1 MGILDSNI
9 ARVTGLQKIAN
20 VFVNQTAIT
29 PYQSNL
35 VDCTK
40 FNTIILS
47 FKSVK
52 QASSVQVAGYINNNV
67 VDTNIAGIEITNH
80 SSMGVYA
87 KKRIIDV
94 PVSYTRVFMYDV
106 SKLTHIAVGKT
117 EANGGS
123 LTVTYSLTQDFF
135 NDLLIDEGY
144 FKNRI
149 KNSTSSLNE
158 SNTGIDLTGVKTN
171 ACLLKITNTAELSKI
186 PFIRRMGSSV
196 LDIVSQCFNLSK
208 DAFCSGNDIYP
219 AGESLIVMPIE
230 RADSIYIYLTNLNSG
245 SVSIDYKFVN
255 FDFSRLGKK
264 ISYWEKQAGAIGNNL
279 MLYVPDQA
287 NSCQVVVNG
296 NPASSGMLVQFYGMR
311 KTVDSAGSAS
321 KLEMI
326 NVLQLTDKDQS
337 VEIDCSKLSYIS
349 FGSYDTLSDVKLQV
363 IFSEKKVENINF
375 NITKM
380 VENEMFSISKI
391 EGVRQNISIHKDI
404 AVFWNANSLAISI
417 TGINGT
423 QSVIPLDDSNFRGLI
438 ENSQIE
444 KVIILPWTRN
454 ATASTGYSGQDW
466 RMNVITNRGQIF
478 HNFPSRAQTDDGDEL
493 DGDFKRFDE
502 SVVWDLETR
511 KHPTK
516 TNTGSDATLIAT
528 GKYRYYP
535 ALPDEAYEFH
545 PALNNSNLYG
555 HLGFGATTEQTQED
569 GTTIKFS
576 RFYFTDRSRAYHSN
590 PLGFMGGFEPDN
602 KISALAT
609 YKSNTNDVGATRMC
623 VFLTNDGGRQWYCRY
638 EFGGKGEL
646 IDGNAQRL
654 KLPETVYLKRNLI
667 AVGMSANAGA
677 GLYNVVKRRQFTPT
691 EANKEPELTNKFSYL
706 PGVAVQ
712 SITANAGDIIVT
724 TATAHGLNG
733 GDIILFEKQSG
744 AASSQ
749 WDWIINDDHTAMSC
763 TGIVFKVQQID
774 ATSFRLME
782 EIHNS
787 DNNLTC
793 CHIHSLNRGK
803 DHLVIGCG
811 ETYPHGWIIYV
822 PIRESDSFARKYP
835 WDKFDFI
842 RLTSTQQS
850 IQRPLGVVIG
860 QDTDNTVF
868 IGVDNELTDLGD
880 VALPAGRTGTF
891 KRSSQG
897 VFRGKM
903 IDADDSSKFDCVFET
918 REVAYFFKK
927 INGYYI
933 YIGQQG
939 HIGVSKSGE
948 KGSWTE
954 AFLGESGN
962 CHFLGTAT
970 DGTIGIDRFLIKLK

>member
-1 MGILDSNI
+1 MGILDSNV
-9 ARVTGLQKIAN
+9 ARTIGYNNIGNLLT
-20 VFVNQTAIT
+20 NQTAIISYT
-29 PYQSNL
+29 SKL
-35 VDCTK
+35 LDCTR
-40 FNTIILS
+40 FNTVILT
-47 FKSVK
+47 FKSVTA
-52 QASSVQVAGYINNNV
+52 ASNVQVVGYYNNTIVDVNLAGV
-67 VDTNIAGIEITNH
+67 EITNH
-80 SSMGVYA
+80 PSMGVYA
-87 KKRIIDV
+87 KKQITDV
-94 PVSYTRVFMYDV
+94 PVAYTRVFMFDV

-123 LTVTYSLTQDFF
+123 LSVTYNLSQQLF
-135 NDLLIDEGY
+135 NDLIVKNDY
-144 FKNRI
+144 FRNRVKN
-149 KNSTSSLNE
+149 TTAALNE
-158 SNTGIDLTGVKTN
+158 NTTNIDFTGISTN
-171 ACLLKITNTAELSKI
+171 AVMLRITNTADLAKI
-186 PFIRRMGSSV
+186 SFIRRLGTKA
-196 LDIVSQCFNLSK
+196 LDYTNHCYNSTK
-208 DAFCSGNDIYP
+208 KAFCSGNDLYP
-219 AGESLIVMPIE
+219 AGEHYLVLPKEDAESV
-230 RADSIYIYLTNLNSG
+230 YIYLSNLNSG
-245 SVSIDYKFVN
+245 NVTIDYKFID
-255 FDFSRLGKK
+255 FDFSRLNKK
-264 ISYWEKQAGAIGNNL
+264 ISYWDKQTGAVGNGATIE
-279 MLYVPDQA
+279 VPFGA
-287 NSCQVVVNG
+287 NNCQITISGNAASNG
-296 NPASSGMLVQFYGMR
+296 KLVQVYGVP
-311 KTVDSAGSAS
+311 KTNGTGDIANAV
-321 KLEMI
+321 MT
-326 NVLQLTDKDQS
+326 NVIQLTDKEQTFSFD
-337 VEIDCSKLSYIS
+337 VSKYSYIA
-349 FGSYDTLSDVKLQV
+349 FGSFDAISEITLQV
-363 IFSEKKVENINF
+363 VFGEAVIENHNF
-375 NITKM
+375 NIEKIS
-380 VENEMFSISKI
+380 ENEMFSISKVK
-391 EGVRQNISIHKDI
+391 GVRTNITLYKNI

-438 ENSQIE
+438 ANSQIE
-444 KVIILPWTRN
+444 RVIILPWTRN
-454 ATASTGYSGQDW
+454 ATASTGYNGQDW

-478 HNFPSRAQTDDGDEL
+478 HNFPSRAQADDGDEL

-516 TNTGSDATLIAT
+516 TNAGADATLIAT

-590 PLGFMGGFEPDN
+590 TFGFMGGFEPDN
-602 KISALAT
+602 KICALAT

-691 EANKEPELTNKFSYL
+691 AANKEPELTNKFSYL

-712 SITANAGDIIVT
+712 SISANSGDIIVT
-724 TATAHGLNG
+724 TIVPHGLNG

-744 AASSQ
+744 ALANQ

-793 CHIHSLNRGK
+793 RHIHSLNRGK

-927 INGYYI
+927 INGFYI